1 MNKQHVWN
9 SRSWMQCKRNL
20 IGGRYALVYSNLNNL
35 IQHNKES
42 EFMELTDEEIKYLR
56 RAMKALNHLIKIKEK
71 STSIVLDKFNKV

>member
-42 EFMELTDEEIKYLR
+42 EFMELTDEEIKYIR
-56 RAMKALNHLIKIKEK
+56 RAMKALDHLIKIKGK